1 MSSSLSDAK
10 NNIEPER
17 VLLKNMYITNIT
29 LIKLNKGGVVIK
41 SSDNRTIECFGES
54 LILLNKNQV
63 LSFSFINV
71 NEHLE
76 FKIID
81 ISHAAIK
88 KILDA
93 LIVINGNLSIDS
105 IDAKDEGP
113 SDRMFCTPLRPG
125 MNEAFDNLYQ
135 RLKET
140 SMFERDCFSYCKDKT
155 DISHQEFTLMFLLYP
170 FSYYKEGFNI
180 LARAIKSSLREKTYN
195 MIINEPSKAW
205 CLDDVAS
212 KLYMS
217 RSSFK
222 RKLATEG
229 TSFSKIYL
237 DVRMSIAARL
247 LRTGDYK
254 ISQIAEICGYNRP
267 SYFIA
272 TFKKYFQITPYNFM
286 KLVNH

>member
-1 MSSSLSDAK
+1 M
-10 NNIEPER
+10 
-17 VLLKNMYITNIT
+17 
-29 LIKLNKGGVVIK
+29 
-41 SSDNRTIECFGES
+41 
-54 LILLNKNQV
+54 
-63 LSFSFINV
+63 
-71 NEHLE
+71 
-76 FKIID
+76 
-81 ISHAAIK
+81 
-88 KILDA
+88 
-93 LIVINGNLSIDS
+93 
-105 IDAKDEGP
+105 
-113 SDRMFCTPLRPG
+113 
-125 MNEAFDNLYQ
+125 
-135 RLKET
+135 
-140 SMFERDCFSYCKDKT
+140 
-155 DISHQEFTLMFLLYP
+155 
-170 FSYYKEGFNI
+170 
-180 LARAIKSSLREKTYN
+180 REKTYN

-272 TFKKYFQITPYNFM
+272 TFKNIFRSHHIIS
-286 KLVNH
+286 

>member
-1 MSSSLSDAK
+1 MKKNQNNNEYSITMSSSLSDAK

-54 LILLNKNQV
+54 LILLDKNQV

-125 MNEAFDNLYQ
+125 MNE
-135 RLKET
+135 
-140 SMFERDCFSYCKDKT
+140 
-155 DISHQEFTLMFLLYP
+155 
-170 FSYYKEGFNI
+170 
-180 LARAIKSSLREKTYN
+180 
-195 MIINEPSKAW
+195 
-205 CLDDVAS
+205 
-212 KLYMS
+212 
-217 RSSFK
+217 
-222 RKLATEG
+222 
-229 TSFSKIYL
+229 
-237 DVRMSIAARL
+237 
-247 LRTGDYK
+247 
-254 ISQIAEICGYNRP
+254 
-267 SYFIA
+267 
-272 TFKKYFQITPYNFM
+272 
-286 KLVNH
+286 